1 MAQTNAVLLG
11 GIFSSIHAHSVDLR
25 VCNQQSC
32 CKTVDGLNG
41 NAGNLAPLRGTRSK
55 EGKKE
60 GEEACF
66 GCPSVPSSLGFLLPS
81 LPLSLGGAVVGGSV
95 RCTEQEEALIS
106 CVALFLFSFVPASL
120 VRSSRPRKFVF

>member
-32 CKTVDGLNG
+32 CKTVNGLNG

-60 GEEACF
+60 GEEEEEEAACF

-81 LPLSLGGAVVGGSV
+81 LPLSLSLSE
-95 RCTEQEEALIS
+95 EQ
-106 CVALFLFSFVPASL
+106 
-120 VRSSRPRKFVF
+120 